1 MTFFGI
7 LKIGPL
13 EPCGN
18 EFQSTGSHRL
28 TVCTS
33 TDSYYYISAY
43 TWGQKRNTFPQGSNG
58 PIFKIPK
65 NVISYGPTEL
75 TFEWAKFFWDILRF
89 ITNLIV
95 YFPWFWS
102 IGCVCINVWIL
113 HLFCAVIYL
122 KGIAA
127 LQWNNINSQSNGC

>member
-33 TDSYYYISAY
+33 TDSCYYISAY
-43 TWGQKRNTFPQGSNG
+43 TWGQKRNSLPQGSSG

-65 NVISYGPTEL
+65 NVISYEPTEP
-75 TFEWAKFFWDILRF
+75 TFEWAKFFGDISL
-89 ITNLIV
+89 TLIQRDV
-95 YFPWFWS
+95 
-102 IGCVCINVWIL
+102 GL
-113 HLFCAVIYL
+113 
-122 KGIAA
+122 
-127 LQWNNINSQSNGC
+127 